1 MGKKKIS
8 PSMMCAGIL
17 NLENVLREFEQSGT
31 EYLHIDIMDGHFV
44 PNYTLGTDYCR
55 NLKKATDIPLDIHL
69 MVEKPEKCIE
79 WFDFGEN
86 DIVSVHMESTEEPEK
101 CFSLIRKRKAKAF
114 AVLNPATPVSVLEPV
129 LDQID
134 GVLVMCVNPGFA
146 GQKMVPGSL
155 EKICDAR
162 NLLAEKDLE
171 DIEIEVDGNVSF
183 ENAVKMSEA
192 GADIFVAG
200 SSSVFSDKFSVTEG
214 MNMLRKAVERG

>member
-1 MGKKKIS
+1 
-8 PSMMCAGIL
+8 MCAGIL

-155 EKICDAR
+155 EKICDVR

-214 MNMLRKAVERG
+214 MNTLRKAVERG

>member
-1 MGKKKIS
+1 
-8 PSMMCAGIL
+8 MCAGIL

-69 MVEKPEKCIE
+69 MVEKPVKCIE

-134 GVLVMCVNPGFA
+134 GVLVMCVNPGYA

-155 EKICDAR
+155 EKICDVR

-214 MNMLRKAVERG
+214 MNMLRKTVERG

>member
-1 MGKKKIS
+1 
-8 PSMMCAGIL
+8 MCAGIL

-155 EKICDAR
+155 EKICDVR
-162 NLLAEKDLE
+162 NLLAEKNLE

-214 MNMLRKAVERG
+214 MNMLRKTVERG

>member
-1 MGKKKIS
+1 
-8 PSMMCAGIL
+8 MCAGIL

-155 EKICDAR
+155 EKICDVR

>member
-1 MGKKKIS
+1 
-8 PSMMCAGIL
+8 MCAGIL
-17 NLENVLREFEQSGT
+17 HLENVLREFEQSGT

-155 EKICDAR
+155 EKICDVR
-162 NLLAEKDLE
+162 NLLAEKNLE

-214 MNMLRKAVERG
+214 MNMLRKTVERG